1 MKHSPK
7 YRAKALKIAR
17 SWNQTGQKLLLIPAL
32 STVVHIPHGN
42 RIKSPYNCQCLRVN
56 IAPNPL
62 NIILGKTLNN
72 LKRHMHKKTLANNNL
87 FPILLCCRFFRYVPS
102 CCQLSKLL
110 FNQLLSFCDFGAL

>member
-42 RIKSPYNCQCLRVN
+42 RIKSPYNRQCLRVN

-62 NIILGKTLNN
+62 DIILGKTLNN
-72 LKRHMHKKTLANNNL
+72 LK
-87 FPILLCCRFFRYVPS
+87 
-102 CCQLSKLL
+102 
-110 FNQLLSFCDFGAL
+110 AL